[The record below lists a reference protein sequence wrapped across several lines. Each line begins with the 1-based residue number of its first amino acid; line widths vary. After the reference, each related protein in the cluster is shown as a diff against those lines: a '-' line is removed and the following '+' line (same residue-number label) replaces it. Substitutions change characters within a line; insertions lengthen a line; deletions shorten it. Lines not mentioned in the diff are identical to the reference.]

1 MRIRIHAMQFVCCDG
16 SLGASSARDHGQ
28 RGPNAMAGVNQCSVD
43 DRAKRSYRTK
53 RMVFV
58 GTARHNERG
67 QLRWIVRLGNLGVRV
82 FSRTPTARGAGR
94 SGLAVTPLLRFFV
107 QSFLDKPSVPHRK
120 LENCPFTAFGLHK
133 RRLRG
138 CLSHILRITG
148 RSFHARCLTRLNH
161 YGATIVSAV

>member
-16 SLGASSARDHGQ
+16 CLGASSARDHGQ

-94 SGLAVTPLLRFFV
+94 SGLACVPVSQIFGVKFLSSLWACCLDRQFV
-107 QSFLDKPSVPHRK
+107 RPRLIELAGSDVILPDIVVPQAVRVPPK
-120 LENCPFTAFGLHK
+120 A
-133 RRLRG
+133 RA
-138 CLSHILRITG
+138 G
-148 RSFHARCLTRLNH
+148 RLTRPR
-161 YGATIVSAV
+161 